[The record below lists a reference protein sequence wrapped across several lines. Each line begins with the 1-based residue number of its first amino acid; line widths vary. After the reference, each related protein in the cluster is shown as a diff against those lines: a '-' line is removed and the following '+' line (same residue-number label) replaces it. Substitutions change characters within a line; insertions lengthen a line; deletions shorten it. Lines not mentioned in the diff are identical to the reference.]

1 VREDRDIYAI
11 CVYCQKPIYRGELPC
26 KGLDG
31 DRKAHLTCWLDH
43 KDEQIEPLK
52 PDPDPPKS

>member
-1 VREDRDIYAI
+1 MREHRDIYAI
-11 CVYCQKPIYRGELPC
+11 CVYCNEPIYRGELPC

-43 KDEQIEPLK
+43 KDEPPTPEDK
-52 PDPDPPKS
+52 SPKS

>member
-1 VREDRDIYAI
+1 MREHRDIYAI
-11 CVYCQKPIYRGELPC
+11 CVYCHGPIYRGELPG

-43 KDEQIEPLK
+43 EGN
-52 PDPDPPKS
+52 PPKPKEDDEPPRP

>member
-1 VREDRDIYAI
+1 MREDREIYAI
-11 CVYCQKPIYRGELPC
+11 CAYCYKPIYRGELPC

-43 KDEQIEPLK
+43 KDEPAENLK
-52 PDPDPPKS
+52 C